1 MQIRHDPFLFIELIS
16 DLFMIQFQVFAVD
29 ISHPLFSAEWD
40 FV

>member
-16 DLFMIQFQVFAVD
+16 DLLWIQFQVFAVD
-29 ISHPLFSAEWD
+29 ISHPLFPAERD